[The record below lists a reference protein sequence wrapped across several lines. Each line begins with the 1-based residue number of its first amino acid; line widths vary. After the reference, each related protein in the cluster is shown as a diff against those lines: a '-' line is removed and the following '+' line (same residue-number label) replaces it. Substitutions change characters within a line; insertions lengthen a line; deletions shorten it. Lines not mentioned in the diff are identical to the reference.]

1 MYGRPLRSDRG
12 LEQVPTVSHAGA
24 ASCAVSVQA
33 GRVDALRH
41 QQMLFPQMLVP
52 PSLLGY
58 FPPRGAGSDPRYAKR
73 GR

>member
-24 ASCAVSVQA
+24 ASGAVSVQA

-41 QQMLFPQMLVP
+41 QQMLVP

-58 FPPRGAGSDPRYAKR
+58 FPPQGAGSDPRSAKR